1 MYLNIPEIPNTNK
14 FRIKKT
20 KTKTGLTKDYFKL
33 VYCVVKGKM

>member
-14 FRIKKT
+14 FRIK